1 MADPA
6 GKGQGLAID
15 NLSFS
20 ASALPALATQPTG
33 GGLELLW
40 PLAFG
45 GFTLE
50 QNSDLGQPG
59 GWTDLG
65 LPVIT
70 NGGWNSVTVPA
81 TNAAQF
87 FRLSHNRD

>member
-6 GKGQGLAID
+6 GKGQGLAIG
-15 NLSFS
+15 NLSFA
-20 ASALPALATQPTG
+20 ASALPALAAQPTG

-40 PLAFG
+40 PLTFG
-45 GFTLE
+45 GFTLQ
-50 QNSDLGQPG
+50 QNSGLAQPG

-70 NGGWNSVTVPA
+70 NGGWHSVTLPL

-87 FRLSHNRD
+87 FRLRH